1 MALPEIATPIYTLT
15 IPSTKKRVKYRP
27 FLVKEQKLLILA
39 MENEDQEQILD
50 AITNTIKACLIT
62 KLDMS
67 TLALFDIEYL
77 FLQIRARSISE
88 EIEMRVTCADDGE
101 TTVDVK
107 FMVDDV
113 KVNFP
118 KGHTNIIK
126 LDDDL
131 TIEMQYPDLDYFAK
145 INFMD
150 EKVDE
155 YELVAKCI
163 KRVYVGE
170 DDFTSDS
177 LDESKAWVEGLT
189 NNQFEKIQSF
199 FETMPTLRHVLKV
212 KNPKTKVANEVVL
225 EGLSD
230 FFVQPS
236 FTRAS

>member
-1 MALPEIATPIYTLT
+1 MALPEIATPTYTLT
-15 IPSTKKRVKYRP
+15 IPSTKKKVKYRP

-39 MENEDQEQILD
+39 LENDDQEQILN
-50 AITNTIKACLIT
+50 AITKTISDCLIT
-62 KLDMS
+62 KVNVKDLS
-67 TLALFDIEYL
+67 LFDIEYL

-88 EIEMRVTCADDGE
+88 EIEMKVTCQDDGE

-107 FMVDDV
+107 FMVNDV

-126 LDDDL
+126 LSDEL
-131 TIEMQYPDLDYFAK
+131 TVEMKYPDLDYFAK

-212 KNPKTKVANEVVL
+212 KNPKTKVTNEVVL

-230 FFVQPS
+230 FFV
-236 FTRAS
+236 

>member
-15 IPSTKKRVKYRP
+15 VPSSKKRVKYRP

-39 MENEDQEQILD
+39 LENDDQEQILD
-50 AITNTIKACLIT
+50 AITKTIQNCLHT
-62 KLDMS
+62 KVSVSDM
-67 TLALFDIEYL
+67 ALFDIEYL

-88 EIEMRVTCADDGE
+88 EIEMKVTCADDGE

-118 KGHTNIIK
+118 KGHSNIIK

-131 TIEMQYPDLDYFAK
+131 TIEMKYPDLEYFTQV
-145 INFMD
+145 NFVGGEPD
-150 EKVDE
+150 P

-170 DDFTSDS
+170 DDYTPDS
-177 LDESKAWVEGLT
+177 VDESRKWLEGLT
-189 NNQFEKIQSF
+189 NQQFDKIQVF
-199 FETMPTLRHVLKV
+199 FETMPSLRHVLKV
-212 KNPKTKVANEVVL
+212 KNPKTKVSNEVVL

-230 FFVQPS
+230 FF
-236 FTRAS
+236 A

>member
-1 MALPEIATPIYTLT
+1 MPLPEIATPTYTLT

-50 AITNTIKACLIT
+50 AITNTIKSCLIT
-62 KLDMS
+62 KVDMA

-88 EIEMRVTCADDGE
+88 EIEMRVTCGDDGE

-126 LDDDL
+126 LDDNL

-177 LDESKAWVEGLT
+177 LDESKEWVEGLT

-212 KNPKTKVANEVVL
+212 KNPKTKVVNEVVL

-230 FFVQPS
+230 FFV
-236 FTRAS
+236 

>member
-15 IPSTKKRVKYRP
+15 VPSSKKRVKYRP

-39 MENEDQEQILD
+39 LENDDQEQILD
-50 AITNTIKACLIT
+50 AITKTIQNCLHT
-62 KLDMS
+62 KIKVEDM
-67 TLALFDIEYL
+67 ALFDIEYL

-88 EIEMRVTCADDGE
+88 EIEMKVTCADDGK

-118 KGHTNIIK
+118 KGHTNVIK
-126 LDDDL
+126 IDDDL
-131 TIEMQYPDLDYFAK
+131 TVEMKYPDLDYFTK
-145 INFMD
+145 VNFIGEEPD
-150 EKVDE
+150 A

-170 DDFTSDS
+170 DDYTADS
-177 LDESKAWVEGLT
+177 VEESKKWVEGLT
-189 NNQFEKIQSF
+189 NAQFDKIQAF
-199 FETMPTLRHVLKV
+199 FETMPTLKHVLKV

-230 FFVQPS
+230 FF
-236 FTRAS
+236 A

>member
-1 MALPEIATPIYTLT
+1 MALPEIATPTYTLT
-15 IPSTKKRVKYRP
+15 IPSTKKKVKYRP

-62 KLDMS
+62 KVDMA

-88 EIEMRVTCADDGE
+88 EIEMRVTCGDDGE

-126 LDDDL
+126 LDDNL

-212 KNPKTKVANEVVL
+212 KNPKTKVVNEVVL

-230 FFVQPS
+230 FF
-236 FTRAS
+236 A

>member
-1 MALPEIATPIYTLT
+1 MALPEIATPTYTLT
-15 IPSTKKRVKYRP
+15 IPSTKKKVKYRP
-27 FLVKEQKLLILA
+27 FLVKEQKILILA

-50 AITNTIKACLIT
+50 AITNTIKSCLIT
-62 KLDMS
+62 KVDMT

-118 KGHTNIIK
+118 KGHTNIIE
-126 LDDDL
+126 LDNDL

-189 NNQFEKIQSF
+189 NNQFEKIQQF

-212 KNPKTKVANEVVL
+212 KNPKTKVTNEVVL

-230 FFVQPS
+230 FFV
-236 FTRAS
+236 

>member
-15 IPSTKKRVKYRP
+15 IPSTKKKVKYRP

-62 KLDMS
+62 KVDMA

-88 EIEMRVTCADDGE
+88 EIEMRVTCGDDGE

-126 LDDDL
+126 LDDNL

-177 LDESKAWVEGLT
+177 LDESKEWVEGLT

-212 KNPKTKVANEVVL
+212 KNPKTKVVNVVVL

-230 FFVQPS
+230 FFV
-236 FTRAS
+236 

>member
-1 MALPEIATPIYTLT
+1 MALPEIATPTYTLT
-15 IPSTKKRVKYRP
+15 IPSTKKKVKYRP

-62 KLDMS
+62 KIDMT

-126 LDDDL
+126 LDNDL

-177 LDESKAWVEGLT
+177 LDESKEWVEGLT

-212 KNPKTKVANEVVL
+212 KNPKTKVVNEVVL

-230 FFVQPS
+230 FFV
-236 FTRAS
+236 

>member
-1 MALPEIATPIYTLT
+1 MALPEIATPTYTLT
-15 IPSTKKRVKYRP
+15 IPSTKKKVKYRP
-27 FLVKEQKLLILA
+27 FLVKEQKILILA

-62 KLDMS
+62 KVDMA

-88 EIEMRVTCADDGE
+88 EIEMRVTCGDDGE

-126 LDDDL
+126 LDDNL

-177 LDESKAWVEGLT
+177 LDESKEWVEGLT

-212 KNPKTKVANEVVL
+212 KNPKTKVVNEVVL

-230 FFVQPS
+230 FFV
-236 FTRAS
+236 

>member
-15 IPSTKKRVKYRP
+15 IPSTKKKVKYRP
-27 FLVKEQKLLILA
+27 FLVKEQKILILA

-62 KLDMS
+62 KVDMA

-126 LDDDL
+126 LSDDL

-212 KNPKTKVANEVVL
+212 KNPKTKVVNEVVL

-230 FFVQPS
+230 FFV
-236 FTRAS
+236 

>member
-1 MALPEIATPIYTLT
+1 MPLPEIATPIYTLT
-15 IPSTKKRVKYRP
+15 LPSTKKKIKYRP

-50 AITNTIKACLIT
+50 AITNTIQACLLT
-62 KLDMS
+62 KIDVKDM
-67 TLALFDIEYL
+67 ALFDIEYL
-77 FLQIRARSISE
+77 FMQIRARSISE
-88 EIEMRVTCADDGE
+88 EVEMKVTCQDDGE
-101 TTVDVK
+101 TTVDIK
-107 FMVDDV
+107 FMVDDI
-113 KVNFP
+113 KVEFP

-126 LDDDL
+126 LTDDL
-131 TIEMQYPDLDYFAK
+131 TVEMKYPDIDYFTK
-145 INFMD
+145 VNFM
-150 EKVDE
+150 EKVPDE

-177 LDESKAWVEGLT
+177 LDESKEWVEGLT

-212 KNPKTKVANEVVL
+212 KNPKTKVVNEVVL

-230 FFVQPS
+230 FFV
-236 FTRAS
+236 

>member
-1 MALPEIATPIYTLT
+1 MPLPEIATPIYTLT
-15 IPSTKKRVKYRP
+15 VPSTKKRVKYRP

-39 MENEDQEQILD
+39 LENDDQEQILD
-50 AITNTIKACLIT
+50 AITKTIQNCLHT
-62 KLDMS
+62 KIKVEDM
-67 TLALFDIEYL
+67 ALFDIEYL

-88 EIEMRVTCADDGE
+88 EIEMKVTCADDGE
-101 TTVDVK
+101 TTIDVK
-107 FMVDDV
+107 FLVDDV

-131 TIEMQYPDLDYFAK
+131 TVEMKYPDLEYFTK
-145 INFMD
+145 VNFIGEEPD
-150 EKVDE
+150 A

-170 DDFTSDS
+170 DDYTADS
-177 LDESKAWVEGLT
+177 VEESKKWVEGLT
-189 NNQFEKIQSF
+189 NAQFDKIQSF
-199 FETMPTLRHVLKV
+199 FETMPSLRHVLKV

-230 FFVQPS
+230 FF
-236 FTRAS
+236 A

>member
-15 IPSTKKRVKYRP
+15 VPSTKKRVKYRP

-39 MENEDQEQILD
+39 LENDDQEQILD
-50 AITNTIKACLIT
+50 AITKTIQNCLHT
-62 KLDMS
+62 KIKVEDM
-67 TLALFDIEYL
+67 ALFDIEYL

-88 EIEMRVTCADDGE
+88 EIEMKVTCADDGE

-118 KGHTNIIK
+118 KGHTNVIK
-126 LDDDL
+126 IDDDL
-131 TIEMQYPDLDYFAK
+131 TVEMKYPDLDYFTK
-145 INFMD
+145 VNFIGEEPD
-150 EKVDE
+150 A

-170 DDFTSDS
+170 DDYSADS
-177 LDESKAWVEGLT
+177 VEESKKWVEGLT
-189 NNQFEKIQSF
+189 NAQFDKIQAF
-199 FETMPTLRHVLKV
+199 FETMPTLKHVLKV

-230 FFVQPS
+230 FF
-236 FTRAS
+236 A

>member
-1 MALPEIATPIYTLT
+1 MALPEIATPTYTLT
-15 IPSTKKRVKYRP
+15 IPSTKKKVKYRP
-27 FLVKEQKLLILA
+27 FLVKEQKILILA

-50 AITNTIKACLIT
+50 AITYTIKSCLIT
-62 KLDMS
+62 KVDMT

-113 KVNFP
+113 KVNYP
-118 KGHTNIIK
+118 KGHTNIIE
-126 LDDDL
+126 LSDNL

-212 KNPKTKVANEVVL
+212 KNPKTKVVNEVVL

-230 FFVQPS
+230 FFV
-236 FTRAS
+236 

>member
-1 MALPEIATPIYTLT
+1 MALPEIATPTYTLT
-15 IPSTKKRVKYRP
+15 IPSTKKKVKYRP
-27 FLVKEQKLLILA
+27 FLVKEQKILILA

-50 AITNTIKACLIT
+50 AITNTIKSCLIT
-62 KLDMS
+62 KVDMA

-118 KGHTNIIK
+118 KGHTNIVK
-126 LDDDL
+126 LDNDL
-131 TIEMQYPDLDYFAK
+131 TIEMQYPDLDYFTK

-189 NNQFEKIQSF
+189 NNQFEKIQQF

-212 KNPKTKVANEVVL
+212 KNPKTKVINEVVL

-230 FFVQPS
+230 FFV
-236 FTRAS
+236 

>member
-1 MALPEIATPIYTLT
+1 MALPEIATPTYTLT
-15 IPSTKKRVKYRP
+15 IPSTKKKVKYRP

-62 KLDMS
+62 NVDMA

-118 KGHTNIIK
+118 KGHTNIIE
-126 LDDDL
+126 LDNDL

-212 KNPKTKVANEVVL
+212 KNPKTKVVNEVVL

-230 FFVQPS
+230 FFV
-236 FTRAS
+236 

>member
-15 IPSTKKRVKYRP
+15 VPSTKKRVKYRP

-39 MENEDQEQILD
+39 LENDDQEQILD
-50 AITNTIKACLIT
+50 AITKTIQNCLHT
-62 KLDMS
+62 KIKVEDM
-67 TLALFDIEYL
+67 ALFDIEYL

-88 EIEMRVTCADDGE
+88 EIEMKVTCADDGE
-101 TTVDVK
+101 NTVDVK

-118 KGHTNIIK
+118 KGHTNVIK
-126 LDDDL
+126 IDDDL
-131 TIEMQYPDLDYFAK
+131 TVEMKYPDLDYFTK
-145 INFMD
+145 VNFIGEEPD
-150 EKVDE
+150 A

-170 DDFTSDS
+170 DDYTADS
-177 LDESKAWVEGLT
+177 VEESKKWVEGLT
-189 NNQFEKIQSF
+189 NAQFDKIQAF
-199 FETMPTLRHVLKV
+199 FETMPTLKHVLKV

-230 FFVQPS
+230 FF
-236 FTRAS
+236 A

>member
-15 IPSTKKRVKYRP
+15 IPSTKKKIKYRP

-50 AITNTIKACLIT
+50 AITNTIQTCLLT
-62 KLDMS
+62 KMDVKDM
-67 TLALFDIEYL
+67 ALFDIEYL
-77 FLQIRARSISE
+77 FMQIRARSISE
-88 EIEMRVTCADDGE
+88 EVEMKVTCQDDGE
-101 TTVDVK
+101 TTVDIK
-107 FMVDDV
+107 FMVDDI
-113 KVNFP
+113 KVEFP

-126 LDDDL
+126 LTDDL
-131 TIEMQYPDLDYFAK
+131 TVEMKYPDIDYFTK
-145 INFMD
+145 INFM
-150 EKVDE
+150 EETPDE

-177 LDESKAWVEGLT
+177 LDESKEWVEGLT

-212 KNPKTKVANEVVL
+212 KNPKTKVVNEVVL

-230 FFVQPS
+230 FFV
-236 FTRAS
+236 

>member
-15 IPSTKKRVKYRP
+15 VPSSKKRVKYRP
-27 FLVKEQKLLILA
+27 FLVKDQKLLILA
-39 MENEDQEQILD
+39 LENDDQEQILD
-50 AITNTIKACLIT
+50 AITKTIQNCLHT
-62 KLDMS
+62 KINVTDM
-67 TLALFDIEYL
+67 ALFDIEYL

-88 EIEMRVTCADDGE
+88 EIEMKVTCADDGE

-118 KGHTNIIK
+118 KGHSNIIK

-131 TIEMQYPDLDYFAK
+131 TIEMKYPDLEYFTQV
-145 INFMD
+145 NFVGGEPD
-150 EKVDE
+150 P

-170 DDFTSDS
+170 DDYTPDS
-177 LDESKAWVEGLT
+177 VDESRKWLEGLT
-189 NNQFEKIQSF
+189 NQQFDKIQVF
-199 FETMPTLRHVLKV
+199 FETMPSLRHVLKV
-212 KNPKTKVANEVVL
+212 KNPKTKVSNEVVV

-230 FFVQPS
+230 FF
-236 FTRAS
+236 A

>member
-1 MALPEIATPIYTLT
+1 MALPEIATPTYTLT
-15 IPSTKKRVKYRP
+15 IPSTKKKVKYRP
-27 FLVKEQKLLILA
+27 FLVKEQKILILA

-62 KLDMS
+62 KIDMA

-113 KVNFP
+113 KVNYP

-126 LDDDL
+126 LGGDL
-131 TIEMQYPDLDYFAK
+131 TIEMQYPDLDYFTK

-212 KNPKTKVANEVVL
+212 KNPKTKVTNEVVL

-230 FFVQPS
+230 FFV
-236 FTRAS
+236 

>member
-1 MALPEIATPIYTLT
+1 MPLPEIATPIYTLT
-15 IPSTKKRVKYRP
+15 LPSTKKKIKYRP

-50 AITNTIKACLIT
+50 AITNTIQTCLLT
-62 KLDMS
+62 KIDVKDM
-67 TLALFDIEYL
+67 ALFDIEYL
-77 FLQIRARSISE
+77 FMQIRARSISE
-88 EIEMRVTCADDGE
+88 EVEMKVTCQDDGE
-101 TTVDVK
+101 TTVDIK
-107 FMVDDV
+107 FMVDDI

-118 KGHTNIIK
+118 KGHTNVIK
-126 LDDDL
+126 LTDDL
-131 TIEMQYPDLDYFAK
+131 TVEMKYPDIDYFTK
-145 INFMD
+145 INFM
-150 EKVDE
+150 EETPDE

-212 KNPKTKVANEVVL
+212 KNPKTKVVNEVVL

-230 FFVQPS
+230 FFV
-236 FTRAS
+236 

>member
-1 MALPEIATPIYTLT
+1 MALPEIATPTYTLT
-15 IPSTKKRVKYRP
+15 IPSTKKKVKYRP
-27 FLVKEQKLLILA
+27 FLVKEQKILILA

-62 KLDMS
+62 KVDMA

-126 LDDDL
+126 LDDNL

-212 KNPKTKVANEVVL
+212 KNPKTKVVNEVVL

-230 FFVQPS
+230 FFV
-236 FTRAS
+236 

>member
-15 IPSTKKRVKYRP
+15 IPSTKKKVKYRP
-27 FLVKEQKLLILA
+27 FLVKEQKILILA

-62 KLDMS
+62 KIDMT

-126 LDDDL
+126 LDDNL

-199 FETMPTLRHVLKV
+199 FETMPSLRHVLKV
-212 KNPKTKVANEVVL
+212 KNPKTKVVNEVVL

-230 FFVQPS
+230 FFV
-236 FTRAS
+236 

>member
-15 IPSTKKRVKYRP
+15 VPSTKKRVKYRP

-39 MENEDQEQILD
+39 LENDDQEQILD
-50 AITNTIKACLIT
+50 AITKTIQNCLHT
-62 KLDMS
+62 KIKVEDM
-67 TLALFDIEYL
+67 ALFDIEYL

-88 EIEMRVTCADDGE
+88 EIEMKVTCADDGE
-101 TTVDVK
+101 TTIDVK
-107 FMVDDV
+107 FLVDDV

-131 TIEMQYPDLDYFAK
+131 TVEMKYPDLEYFTK
-145 INFMD
+145 VNFIGEEPD
-150 EKVDE
+150 A

-170 DDFTSDS
+170 DDYTADS
-177 LDESKAWVEGLT
+177 VEESKKWVEGLT
-189 NNQFEKIQSF
+189 NAQFDKIQAF
-199 FETMPTLRHVLKV
+199 FETMPSLRHVLKV

-230 FFVQPS
+230 FF
-236 FTRAS
+236 A

>member
-1 MALPEIATPIYTLT
+1 M
-15 IPSTKKRVKYRP
+15 
-27 FLVKEQKLLILA
+27 
-39 MENEDQEQILD
+39 
-50 AITNTIKACLIT
+50 
-62 KLDMS
+62 
-67 TLALFDIEYL
+67 ALFDIEYL

-88 EIEMRVTCADDGE
+88 EIEMKVTCADDGE
-101 TTVDVK
+101 TTIDVK

-131 TIEMQYPDLDYFAK
+131 TVEMKYPDLEYFTK
-145 INFMD
+145 VNFIGEEPD
-150 EKVDE
+150 A

-170 DDFTSDS
+170 DDYTADS
-177 LDESKAWVEGLT
+177 VEESKKWVEGLT
-189 NNQFEKIQSF
+189 NAQFDKIQSF
-199 FETMPTLRHVLKV
+199 FETMPSLRHVLKV

-230 FFVQPS
+230 FF
-236 FTRAS
+236 A

>member
-62 KLDMS
+62 KIDMA

-126 LDDDL
+126 LSDDL

-212 KNPKTKVANEVVL
+212 KNPKTKVVNEVVL

-230 FFVQPS
+230 FFV
-236 FTRAS
+236 